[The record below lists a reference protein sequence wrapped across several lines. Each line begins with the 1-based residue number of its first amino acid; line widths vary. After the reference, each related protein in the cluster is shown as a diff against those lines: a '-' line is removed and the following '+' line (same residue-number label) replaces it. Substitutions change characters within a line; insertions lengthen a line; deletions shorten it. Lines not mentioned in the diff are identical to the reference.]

1 MAYKPTRSM
10 KEALEIANIMAGS
23 YNYIFGYKEYMNPV
37 TKSRVEEL
45 ARQNPSTFTH
55 AYIEKACKFI
65 GKNAIDC
72 SGLVCECLDISV
84 IGSYSI
90 CDLPIHYPKIYSYV
104 SMDERMP
111 GDILWKKGHVGLCK
125 DKNNIIEARS
135 INAGVGIFQFTSQNW
150 VKCIRPK
157 YNDDCYEKTG
167 WIMEP
172 DGRMWYAKSKK
183 KGDYYKN
190 GFHEIDG
197 RKYFFDEDGYLVKTF
212 LVTTMDDGCVEY
224 VVKRLV

>member
-37 TKSRVEEL
+37 TKSRIEEL
-45 ARQNPSTFTH
+45 ARQNPGTFTLS
-55 AYIEKACKFI
+55 YIEKARKFI

-72 SGLVCECLDISV
+72 SGLICECLGISV

-125 DKNNIIEARS
+125 DNNNVIEARS
-135 INAGVGIFQFTSQNW
+135 INAGVDVFQFTSQNW
-150 VKCIRPK
+150 LKCIRPK
-157 YNDDCYEKTG
+157 YDDDYYKKTG

-197 RKYFFDEDGYLVKTF
+197 KKYFFDEDGYLVKTF
-212 LVTTMDDGCVEY
+212 LVTTLDDGCVEDI
-224 VVKRLV
+224 VKRLF

>member
-37 TKSRVEEL
+37 TKSRIEEL
-45 ARQNPSTFTH
+45 ARQNPDTFTQS
-55 AYIEKACKFI
+55 YIEKSHKFI

-72 SGLVCECLDISV
+72 SGLICECLGISV

-104 SMDERMP
+104 EMGERMS

-125 DKNNIIEARS
+125 DKNDIIEARS
-135 INAGVGIFQFTSQNW
+135 INAGVNVFKFTSQNW
-150 VKCIRPK
+150 EKCIRPK
-157 YNDDCYEKTG
+157 YSDEYEKTG
-167 WIMEP
+167 WICEP

-190 GFHEIDG
+190 GFYEIEG
-197 RKYFFDEDGYLVKTF
+197 KKYFFDEDGYLVK
-212 LVTTMDDGCVEY
+212 LLLLTTNQDGSVEDI
-224 VVKRLV
+224 VKRMF